1 MTAGYSGKPLI
12 EKLGIKPGLTVVF
25 VDVPDNYAALL
36 GDLPMDVTETDL
48 RHGQVDFV
56 HFFAR
61 TRETVE
67 ARFPELKAALKPN
80 GSLWI
85 SWPKA
90 TAKGSDKIPSDL
102 GDNVVREIGLAN
114 GLVDVK
120 VAAID
125 ATWSGMKFVYRLED
139 RPKK

>member
-12 EKLGIKPGLTVVF
+12 EKLGIKPGLTVAF
-25 VDVPDNYAALL
+25 VDVPDDYATLI

-48 RHGQVDFV
+48 HHGHIDFI
-56 HFFAR
+56 HFFAT
-61 TRETVE
+61 TRQALE
-67 ARFPELKAALKPN
+67 ARFPELKAALKSN

-90 TAKGSDKIPSDL
+90 TAKGSARLPSDL

-125 ATWSGMKFVYRLED
+125 ATWSGMKFVYRIVD